1 MNVNN
6 KVNQYLSFMSAVV
19 GEEFPR
25 DGYVARFTEEVII
38 SGKKIVPINW
48 NFTLPN
54 RDEKSKQ
61 RLSGKK
67 ATYILTDPIDMDEN
81 MAGY

>member
-1 MNVNN
+1 MSVNN
-6 KVNQYLSFMSAVV
+6 KVNQYLSFMYAVV

-38 SGKKIVPINW
+38 SGKKIEPINW

-61 RLSGKK
+61 RLYGKK
-67 ATYILTDPIDMDEN
+67 ATYILIDPIGMNEN
-81 MAGY
+81 VVGY